1 MTSNQVNKIVVDMLG
16 YSLDTWLK
24 LKEIHRITMVKW
36 ENVYTYD
43 DLVRVYFDSTNE
55 LLRVCGVKR
64 IKKDELIHYPSN
76 I

>member
-24 LKEIHRITMVKW
+24 LEEIHRITMVKW

-64 IKKDELIHYPSN
+64 IKKDDLIHYHS